1 MTSLKSFFAFLGI
14 FFYSFDYTIKND
26 RKDDDCMKAWEEVQ
40 MMGIIDDLKEQNYR
54 TILLVSALAELL
66 IEKRVVSREE
76 IADMGSRLERADI
89 SEGSIASE
97 GHTSN

>member
-1 MTSLKSFFAFLGI
+1 
-14 FFYSFDYTIKND
+14 
-26 RKDDDCMKAWEEVQ
+26 MKAWEEVQ
-40 MMGIIDDLKEQNYR
+40 RMGIIADLKEQNYR